1 MNILDIYRWNFG
13 ALTLLFHVRIEHIL
27 LCIGNTIKPV

>member
-13 ALTLLFHVRIEHIL
+13 ALSQLFHVRIEHTL
-27 LCIGNTIKPV
+27 LCIGNSIKHV